1 MDDQHETTT
10 VATIDEQKIESFAG
24 QVMVDL
30 GATASSVLALIG
42 HRLGLYRAMTGAGR
56 LTPAELA
63 ARTGTHP
70 RYVTEWLKNQAAGGY
85 VDYDPDTAAYELP
98 LEHAV
103 VLADENSPVYLGGG
117 LEQMVA
123 AWADEERIEAAFQSG
138 EGVGWHDHDAH
149 LFGAT
154 EAMFK
159 PAYRS
164 LLVDE
169 WIPAL
174 DGVRERLEAGG
185 RVADVGCG
193 HGASSILLAEAFP
206 GARIVGFDYHE
217 ASIATARRRAVE
229 SGIDDGE
236 RIRFETAGASDH
248 PIPDD
253 GFDLICFFD
262 ALHEFGDP
270 VGAAVHALES
280 LADDGTVMAV
290 ELRAADRP
298 EDNLHPMG
306 RMAYAMSTLV
316 CTPNALSQQGP
327 YALGGVAGP
336 AAIGDVFAQAG
347 FTRFRQ
353 VAEAPIHLVLEARP

>member
-1 MDDQHETTT
+1 MDNQHGTTAA
-10 VATIDEQKIESFAG
+10 ATIDEQKIEMFAG
-24 QVMVDL
+24 QVMTDL

-42 HRLGLYRAMTGAGR
+42 HRLGLYRAMIGAGR

-63 ARTGTHP
+63 ARSGTHE

-85 VDYDPDTAAYELP
+85 VDYDPEAAAYELP
-98 LEHAV
+98 MEHGV

-117 LEQMVA
+117 LEQMVSI
-123 AWADEERIEAAFQSG
+123 WADEERIEAAFQSG
-138 EGVGWHDHDAH
+138 DGVGWHDHDAH
-149 LFGAT
+149 LFGGV

-159 PAYRS
+159 PAYRT
-164 LLVDE
+164 LLAND

-174 DGVRERLEAGG
+174 DGVSERLDAGG

-193 HGASSILLAEAFP
+193 HGASSIVLAEAFP
-206 GARIVGFDYHE
+206 KARIVGFDYHD
-217 ASIATARRRAVE
+217 ASIATARRRAAE

-236 RIRFETAGASDH
+236 RIRFQTAGANDY
-248 PIPDD
+248 PVPDG

-262 ALHEFGDP
+262 SLHEFGDP
-270 VGAAVHALES
+270 VAAAIHAREA

-290 ELRAADRP
+290 ELRAADHT

-306 RMAYAMSTLV
+306 RLAYAMSTLL

-327 YALGGVAGP
+327 HALGGMAGP
-336 AAIGDVFAQAG
+336 AAIGDIFAQAG
-347 FTRFRQ
+347 FTRFGQ
-353 VAEAPIHLVLEARP
+353 VAEAPIQLVFEARP